1 MGYLK
6 CKSCRGRYDL
16 QPGELPGDFESCQCG
31 GKLEFYDDRG
41 HRRLY
46 KPLNQDIKKSSGMS
60 PLMVLLI
67 ILGISVLL
75 VQIIGSVVLG
85 IMSGLNQTNHQNAS
99 HLLLSIQLIMS
110 LIIAVVV
117 YLLIKK

>member
-1 MGYLK
+1 MQIMQGPLR
-6 CKSCRGRYDL
+6 STA
-16 QPGELPGDFESCQCG
+16 GELPGDFESCQCG

-41 HRRLY
+41 HSRLY

-99 HLLLSIQLIMS
+99 HLLLSIQIIMS